1 MTVPVTSFEKRD
13 MNIALSSFLIEKFWQ
28 QRCEFRLAVTYEHFQ
43 PIIHNTTT
51 VVYNPYRGQIYMCVC
66 MCVYVCVCV
75 CV

>member
-1 MTVPVTSFEKRD
+1 

-51 VVYNPYRGQIYMCVC
+51 VVYNPYREYT
-66 MCVYVCVCV
+66 CVYVCVCV
-75 CV
+75 CVCVCVSE